1 MQVVATARSFAVP
14 AFAPSFTTS
23 FTPSF
28 TTRSARSIRPLITTM
43 QAQRFSTD
51 GHGTGR
57 TSDRVEIEDYSIG
70 GGIVKAA
77 GTDEGVRSKYAVPDV
92 RDNFTSQP
100 SLVTFDATGT
110 IMELTS
116 GVGTFYREVLME
128 GTDFNARLPRPSVFG
143 ESFFKAY
150 ASQCE
155 KDGCF
160 GAETG
165 MGEEEWWRQV
175 VFETYAGVEEL
186 DNEEGLRHELG
197 EGLGE
202 HCFRKLYDEVFAGGD
217 GWQVKEGAQDFLEEV
232 KGWKKEGVK
241 VSGGGGGGAKW

>member
-1 MQVVATARSFAVP
+1 
-14 AFAPSFTTS
+14 
-23 FTPSF
+23 
-28 TTRSARSIRPLITTM
+28 M

-92 RDNFTSQP
+92 RDNFTSEP

-241 VSGGGGGGAKW
+241 VSGGGRGGAKW